1 VRKTGT
7 TGVLMVAVLLVLGAC
22 APTPT
27 PVPEPMPSPTT
38 PPPTEKPVDYA
49 SLSLVTMERTNEVK
63 LKPKVVKLGE
73 ETIETDPE
81 ASVFGITHTVHTL
94 QPGKGMDA
102 LILMVRIENPAQRY
116 IFPNVMPG
124 YLYDTE
130 GEEYREEGEAV
141 KCEPKTPESLYTEIL
156 VKELNWVKVLPS
168 SSATEDIIA
177 PGESYD
183 WVFIFHI
190 TTERNPSRFSF
201 RYAVGETADPL
212 VGEYEDGES
221 SIPLTTE

>member
-1 VRKTGT
+1 MRKTQIV
-7 TGVLMVAVLLVLGAC
+7 GVLLIAILVVLGAC
-22 APTPT
+22 APTQTPT
-27 PVPEPMPSPTT
+27 PEQVLTPT
-38 PPPTEKPVDYA
+38 PIDYA

-81 ASVFGITHTVHTL
+81 ASVFGITRTVHTL

-102 LILMVRIENPAQRY
+102 LILIVRIENPAQHY

-141 KCEPKTPESLYTEIL
+141 KGEPKTPKSLYTEIL

-190 TTERNPSRFSF
+190 PTERNPSGFSF

-212 VGEYEDGES
+212 VGKYEDGES